1 MSKTIEIAMAT
12 YFDGLYHSDVERLS
26 RVFHPQAI
34 YACATDGTLLY
45 KTMPEYFEI
54 VRNRVSPASR
64 GDARTD
70 DIVSIE
76 FAGPV
81 TALVTAKCA
90 IAPKHFTDLL
100 SFIYVDGKWQI
111 ISKVF
116 HYDSKE
122 DGSPPA
128 RG

>member
-1 MSKTIEIAMAT
+1 MDPRAEIEEALAT
-12 YFDGLYHSDVERLS
+12 YFNGIHNSDVSCLE

-45 KTMPEYFEI
+45 KTMPDYFEV
-54 VRNRVSPASR
+54 VRHRPSPASKNEP
-64 GDARTD
+64 RTD
-70 DIVSIE
+70 EIVSIE

-81 TALVTAKCA
+81 TALARVRCS

-100 SFIYVDGKWQI
+100 SFIKLDGQWRI

-116 HYDSKE
+116 HYE
-122 DGSPPA
+122 LA
-128 RG
+128 A